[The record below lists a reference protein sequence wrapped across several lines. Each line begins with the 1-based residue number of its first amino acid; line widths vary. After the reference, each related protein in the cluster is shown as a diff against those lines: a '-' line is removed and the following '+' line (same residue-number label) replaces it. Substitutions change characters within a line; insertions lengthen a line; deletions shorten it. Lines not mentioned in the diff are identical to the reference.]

1 VGKYSILC
9 CDMWEPE
16 EEMKNKKRRIDKEVG
31 TRAMIMNPSEM
42 RYTRSRALGIKDCV
56 EDLGAHT
63 SEPE

>member
-1 VGKYSILC
+1 V
-9 CDMWEPE
+9 WEPE

-42 RYTRSRALGIKDCV
+42 RYTRSRALAIKDCV